1 VVEIVRARYIPPTV
15 VHDFRPLALRPF
27 VPSGR
32 DFEACLAFHQ
42 AIGFTLEWRHG
53 DLAGLRWGPA
63 SFLLQGVDVPVWQ
76 ENQMLVLSVDDLD
89 AFWAHVAALELPAR
103 FPGARVK
110 PPTDF
115 AWGREVHFIDPAGVC
130 WHARELEVPPGIA
143 PVILTGAT
151 VRLEPLSLA
160 HVDALTE
167 VALDEELWRWSTAR
181 LESRDD
187 VEAYVRTA
195 LEEALRGEA
204 LPFATVHL
212 PEGRVVGS
220 TRFAAW
226 AHHHRRVEI
235 GWTWIARPFQRTRVN
250 TEAKLLMLQ
259 HAFGA
264 LGCARVELK
273 TDALNARSR
282 AAITRLGATEEGT
295 LRRHMTCGDGRV
307 RDTVYYSI
315 TADEWPAV
323 ERRLSERLAR

>member
-1 VVEIVRARYIPPTV
+1 
-15 VHDFRPLALRPF
+15 VHHFRPLALRPF

-42 AIGFTLEWRHG
+42 TVGFTLEWRHG
-53 DLAGLRWGPA
+53 DLAGMRWGPA
-63 SFLLQGVDVPVWQ
+63 WFLLQGVDVPAWQ

-89 AFWAHVAALELPAR
+89 AFWAHLEALDLPGR
-103 FPGARVK
+103 FPGTRVR

-130 WHARELEVPPGIA
+130 WHARELEVPHGLR
-143 PVILTGAT
+143 PVTLLGNA
-151 VRLEPLSLA
+151 VRLEPLTLA
-160 HVDALTE
+160 HVDALAE
-167 VALDEELWRWSTAR
+167 LALDEDLWRWSTSR
-181 LESRDD
+181 LASRDD
-187 VEAYVRTA
+187 LAAYVRKA
-195 LEEALRGEA
+195 LEEAVRGEA
-204 LPFATVHL
+204 LPFATVAL

-226 AHHHRRVEI
+226 APAHRRVEI
-235 GWTWIARPFQRTRVN
+235 GWTWIARAWQRSAVN

-264 LGCARVELK
+264 LGCMRVELK

-282 AAITRLGATEEGT
+282 AAITRLGAREEGT
-295 LRRHMTCGDGRV
+295 LRRHMVCDGGRV

-315 TADEWPAV
+315 TKDEWPVV
-323 ERRLSERLAR
+323 EHGLQVRLAR